1 MSLQIKGICFD
12 DLLGQTMMCVL
23 DNFTSVFA
31 KEEDVTLTAQRTDC
45 PHIREVIQAFPKK
58 MDQLRKLY
66 VTEAEIDRSHREYK
80 KTGKGT
86 FHFNSVNRENNHVNG
101 ACLTSIEYTQDEVTV
116 NIRASIAPYN
126 LQFDLVLISD
136 LIRELGLSPK
146 QITIKIDYMASKP
159 VHNLYTFVLYGMN
172 REDIQD
178 TAYGRSIWTSY
189 ERALTDRCKFNSMKA
204 IARKIQEKLKDQK

>member
-1 MSLQIKGICFD
+1 MSLHFNCAGLY
-12 DLLGQTMMCVL
+12 DLLGKTMLCVL

-31 KEEDVTLTAQRTDC
+31 KEEDVTLTAQNTDC
-45 PHIREVIQAFPKK
+45 PYIREVIKAFPKK

-66 VTEAEIDRSHREYK
+66 VTEAEIDRSHQEYK
-80 KTGKGT
+80 KTGRGT
-86 FHFNSVNRENNHVNG
+86 FHFNPVNRKNNHVNG
-101 ACLTSIEYTQDEVTV
+101 ACLTSMEYTQDEVTV

-136 LIRELGLSPK
+136 LIHELGLTPK
-146 QITIKIDYMASKP
+146 QIMIKIGYMASKP
-159 VHNLYTFVLYGMN
+159 VHNLYTFVLYGFS
-172 REDIQD
+172 REDLLD
-178 TAYGRSIWTSY
+178 TAYGRLIWTSY

>member
-1 MSLQIKGICFD
+1 MSLQMKGICFD
-12 DLLGQTMMCVL
+12 DLLSQTMLCVF

-31 KEEDVTLTAQRTDC
+31 KEEDVTLTAQRIDC

-80 KTGKGT
+80 NTGKGT
-86 FHFNSVNRENNHVNG
+86 FRFNSVNRTNNHVNG
-101 ACLTSIEYTQDEVTV
+101 ACLTSMEYTQDEVTV

-136 LIRELGLSPK
+136 LIHELGLSPK
-146 QITIKIDYMASKP
+146 QITIKIGYMASKP
-159 VHNLYTFVLYGMN
+159 VHNLYTFVLYGLT
-172 REDIQD
+172 REDLQN

>member
-1 MSLQIKGICFD
+1 MSLEINGNDFD
-12 DLLGQTMMCVL
+12 DLLGQTTLWVL

-31 KEEDVTLTAQRTDC
+31 KEEDVTLTAHRTDC
-45 PHIREVIQAFPKK
+45 PYIREVIQSFPKK

-66 VTEAEIDRSHREYK
+66 VTEAEIDRSHREFK

-86 FHFNSVNRENNHVNG
+86 FHFNSVNRKNNHVNG
-101 ACLTSIEYTQDEVTV
+101 ACLTSMEYIQDEVTV

-146 QITIKIDYMASKP
+146 QITIKIGYMASKP
-159 VHNLYTFVLYGMN
+159 VHNLYTFVLYGFS
-172 REDIQD
+172 REDIQNRI
-178 TAYGRSIWTSY
+178 YGKSIWSSY
-189 ERALTDRCKFNSMKA
+189 ERALTDKCKFNSMKA
-204 IARKIQEKLKDQK
+204 IARKIQEKLKDQE

>member
-1 MSLQIKGICFD
+1 MSLQIKGISFD
-12 DLLGQTMMCVL
+12 DLLCQTMMCVL

-31 KEEDVTLTAQRTDC
+31 KEEDVTLTAQKTDC
-45 PHIREVIQAFPKK
+45 SYIREAIKAFPKK

-86 FHFNSVNRENNHVNG
+86 FNFNSVNRKNNHVNG
-101 ACLTSIEYTQDEVTV
+101 ACLTSMEYTQDDVIV

-136 LIRELGLSPK
+136 LISELGLSPN
-146 QITIKIDYMASKP
+146 QITIKIGYMASKP
-159 VHNLYTFVLYGMN
+159 VHNLYTFVLYGLSK
-172 REDIQD
+172 EDIQD
-178 TAYGRSIWTSY
+178 TAYGKSIWTSY

>member
-1 MSLQIKGICFD
+1 
-12 DLLGQTMMCVL
+12 MMYVL
-23 DNFTSVFA
+23 DNFTSVFH
-31 KEEDVTLTAQRTDC
+31 KEEDVTLTAQKSEC
-45 PHIREVIQAFPKK
+45 QYIREVIKQFPKK

-66 VTEAEIDRSHREYK
+66 VTEAEIDRSHQEYK

-86 FHFNSVNRENNHVNG
+86 FHFNTVNRKNDHVNG
-101 ACLTSIEYTQDEVTV
+101 ACLTSMEYTQDEVTV

-126 LQFDLVLISD
+126 LQFALVLISD
-136 LIRELGLSPK
+136 LIHELGLSPK
-146 QITIKIDYMASKP
+146 HITIKIGYMASKP
-159 VHNLYTFVLYGMN
+159 VHNLYTFVLYGLT
-172 REDIQD
+172 REDIQN

>member
-1 MSLQIKGICFD
+1 MSLQIKGISFD
-12 DLLGQTMMCVL
+12 DLLCQTMMCVL
-23 DNFTSVFA
+23 DNFTSVFS

-45 PHIREVIQAFPKK
+45 PYIREVIQAFPKK

-146 QITIKIDYMASKP
+146 QITIKIGYMASKP
-159 VHNLYTFVLYGMN
+159 VHNLYTFVLYGMS

-178 TAYGRSIWTSY
+178 TAYGKSIWSSY
-189 ERALTDRCKFNSMKA
+189 ERALTDKCKFNSMKA